1 MTMGKVY
8 LVGAGCGKADLITAR
23 GLRLLQRCGAVVY
36 DDLIDKTLLD
46 EAPAEAERIYMGK
59 RAGRHSAG
67 QQEINERLT
76 GLARQGKMVV
86 RLKGGDP
93 YIFGRGGEEMQ
104 ALLEADVPCEMVP
117 GISSALG
124 IPAQAGIPVTCR
136 GVSRSV
142 HIIVGHTADTP
153 DGLPALEQLAGLE
166 GTLVFLMGLGRLT
179 EIAARLIG
187 AGMPPETPAAV
198 LAGGSAPAQITVR
211 GTLND
216 IARKTAAAVVPPP
229 AVIVVGAAA
238 ALELTV
244 PPCGAQDHAAVKEP

>member
-36 DDLIDKTLLD
+36 DDLIDKALL
-46 EAPAEAERIYMGK
+46 EEGPAEAERIYMGK

-198 LAGGSAPAQITVR
+198 LAGGA
-211 GTLND
+211 
-216 IARKTAAAVVPPP
+216 ARPRRS
-229 AVIVVGAAA
+229 
-238 ALELTV
+238 L
-244 PPCGAQDHAAVKEP
+244 CGAH